1 MNYRQRLSKLN
12 NATVYI
18 LLEKLLMLLGFWAD
32 LTSSGVGRVVLLV
45 DKLFNITISVNFRLN
60 NHRQYTGLNTNI
72 ADELN

>member
-1 MNYRQRLSKLN
+1 
-12 NATVYI
+12 
-18 LLEKLLMLLGFWAD
+18 MLLGFWAD